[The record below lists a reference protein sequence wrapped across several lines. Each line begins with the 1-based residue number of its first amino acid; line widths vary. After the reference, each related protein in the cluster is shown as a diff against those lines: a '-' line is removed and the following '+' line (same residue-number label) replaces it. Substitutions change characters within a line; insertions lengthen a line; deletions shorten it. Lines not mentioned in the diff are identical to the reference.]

1 MSSRAGIALEKWAWP
16 CQHAGMSTPQD
27 MFGPDLALVHHRGFG
42 FHAAA
47 CAPGILEFL
56 TPVLA
61 QRGLVLELGAGTG
74 LLTRELVAAGHRVIA
89 TDASAAMLDVA
100 RELVGESGA
109 ELRQL
114 TLPDDPVPTADAIVA
129 IGHPLNYL
137 PDSAAID
144 RTLVAIAEALR
155 PGGLLA
161 FDICDLEWARAR
173 LDVPNFAEAC
183 EDWAI
188 ITKFSVPAPDRFV
201 RDITTFLPNGD
212 GSWRRDHERHENVL
226 VEAVR
231 IPELLHKYGVE
242 AQVGAS
248 FGTERNPAG
257 LLAVTGRKVAATG

>member
-1 MSSRAGIALEKWAWP
+1 ME
-16 CQHAGMSTPQD
+16 TPQD

-56 TPVLA
+56 APVLV

-74 LLTRELVAAGHRVIA
+74 LLTRELIAAGHRVIA

-100 RELVGESGA
+100 REQVGESVA

-114 TLPDDPVPTADAIVA
+114 TLPDDPVPAADAIVA

-137 PDSAAID
+137 PDAAAID
-144 RTLVAIAEALR
+144 RALVAIAGALR
-155 PGGLLA
+155 PDGLLA

-173 LDVPNFAEAC
+173 RDIPTFAEARQ
-183 EDWAI
+183 DWAI
-188 ITKFSVPAPDRFV
+188 ITKFSIPSPDRFV

-212 GSWRRDHERHENVL
+212 GSWRREHEHHENVL
-226 VEAVR
+226 VEAAR
-231 IPELLHKYGVE
+231 IPALLRQHGVE
-242 AQVGAS
+242 AEVGPS

-257 LLAVTGRKVAATG
+257 LLAVTGRKADRACRTLP